1 MVAVI
6 WIILVPLRS
15 PAHCPPSR
23 RFESSTPHHANCLFI
38 SQWPPVQRG
47 LRPVLS
53 RSRWPRPRRGR
64 PTPSSLLPSPSCGS
78 APGGRGVRRWLREHE
93 TSALR
98 ELDAMGVA
106 YWYLV
111 DGKGDTASVGTG
123 DRRSSHCA
131 PIWTRSRC
139 RYASS
144 HCLEFLQTVFLCVR
158 FGR

>member
-23 RFESSTPHHANCLFI
+23 RFESSTPQHANCLFI

-47 LRPVLS
+47 LRP
-53 RSRWPRPRRGR
+53 RRGR
-64 PTPSSLLPSPSCGS
+64 PTPSSLLPSPSRGS

-93 TSALR
+93 TS
-98 ELDAMGVA
+98 A

-158 FGR
+158 FGG